1 MNETESFEAS
11 GNATDSTVSS
21 EWDETDSEP
30 TPSEVISEARFEY
43 QLQGDWSVIFTDE
56 NNSTDVDARSTY
68 SSGVD
73 VNDIDVIST
82 DAVSDGASEADS
94 YPLVPGNVGKSGV
107 LIDLINEYAGE
118 DTESQSLS
126 TLRGPESGE
135 SSYTL
140 PDPVHCTP
148 LAVSIEKNK
157 ELPSKRHFNISHLSF
172 KNVGLMV
179 LFGLLVLDRTI
190 QIFDI
195 DIPSSKVLWERFYH
209 VEPAPLLPEVI
220 AEPDPKYLDSMNL
233 GFIEELWDNPSWN
246 SLKSIGGHIVDHT
259 KVQYTKVLESPP
271 FKSNHAAYMN
281 TLSAGWIIGLN
292 KVKVIVLT
300 VRPQLM
306 QFSDASKGLLID
318 ATIAMKAHLVYASE
332 SSRFFAHK
340 ISDEAYELWNTAG
353 QGAHHLYEKRGEYI
367 ERITNSIPEDLGSNI
382 EVYMVTTW
390 THLHDETYPYVFQ
403 VSRDSVKWLSSKT
416 PSMDA
421 LKSST
426 GQVKD
431 WTLIHGAE
439 IAHGVKITTA
449 HASHQAVILI
459 DQIKRKNA
467 EVDLTPYEKELWRL
481 CTSFTEQA
489 RVVTSNI
496 HSIASDTASR
506 LATKSPRIDITEAKN
521 YLCSKLSSMKE
532 QAGREVSNLEA
543 AFRTAGRG
551 AVDTRN
557 ILVKSMVDPIKVAS
571 DGAREMVKRFRGSL
585 KWLF

>member
-1 MNETESFEAS
+1 MNESEPFEAS
-11 GNATDSTVSS
+11 SNATDSTVSS

-68 SSGVD
+68 SSSVD

-82 DAVSDGASEADS
+82 DAVSDGASDDS
-94 YPLVPGNVGKSGV
+94 NPLETGDVGKSGV
-107 LIDLINEYAGE
+107 LIHLINEYGGE

-148 LAVSIEKNK
+148 LVVSIEKHK
-157 ELPSKRHFNISHLSF
+157 ELPSTRRFNISQLSLR
-172 KNVGLMV
+172 NVGLMV
-179 LFGLLVLDRTI
+179 FFGLLVLDRTI
-190 QIFDI
+190 QIFDV
-195 DIPSSKVLWERFYH
+195 DIPSSKVLWERLYH

-220 AEPDPKYLDSMNL
+220 AEPDPKYLGSMHL
-233 GFIEELWDNPSWN
+233 GFIEELWDNPSWY
-246 SLKSIGGHIVDHT
+246 SLKSIGGHFVDHT
-259 KVQYTKVLESPP
+259 KVQYTRALESPP
-271 FKSNHAAYMN
+271 FKLNHAAYMN
-281 TLSAGWIIGLN
+281 TLSAGWTIGLN
-292 KVKVIVLT
+292 KVKVTALT
-300 VRPQLM
+300 VRPQLR
-306 QFSDASKGLLID
+306 QFSDASKGLLND
-318 ATIAMKAHLVYASE
+318 ATIAMKTHLVYASE
-332 SSRFFAHK
+332 ASRDFAHK
-340 ISDEAYELWNTAG
+340 TSDEAYELWITAG

-367 ERITNSIPEDLGSNI
+367 ERITNSIPEDLESNI
-382 EVYMVTTW
+382 KVYMVSAW

-421 LKSST
+421 LMSST

-439 IAHGVKITTA
+439 IVDGVKITTA

-467 EVDLTPYEKELWRL
+467 EVDLTAYETELWKL
-481 CTSFTEQA
+481 WTSSTEQA
-489 RVVTSNI
+489 RVITSTI
-496 HSIASDTASR
+496 RSIASDTASL
-506 LATKSPRIDITEAKN
+506 LATKPPRIDITEAKN
-521 YLCSKLSSMKE
+521 YLSSKLSLMKE
-532 QAGREVSNLEA
+532 QAGREVSNLKA
-543 AFRTAGRG
+543 AFPTAGRG
-551 AVDTRN
+551 AVNTRN
-557 ILVKSMVDPIKVAS
+557 ALVKSMLDPIKVAS
-571 DGAREMVKRFRGSL
+571 DGARDMVERFRGSL